1 MPEAPAL
8 QMKLITAVGD
18 KLDIRSIVGT
28 EAVSQLFAYDILALS
43 EDATVSA
50 DDLLGTPVAVGVE
63 TRDGTQRWFHGLVAS
78 FGIDGVD
85 GRFFRYRLVMRPAPW
100 LLTRA
105 ANLRIFQQ
113 QSVADIVQA
122 VLADYSIDVD
132 LQLSA
137 SYAVRTYCVQYRESD
152 FDFISRLL
160 EEEGIFYFF
169 RHSED
174 QHQWVLADAP
184 SVHETAPGFAD
195 IEFLEGE
202 GYVAEQPVI
211 RQWQMQHEIQTGL
224 MTLRDYNFETPSADL
239 TGVSESSGRSHAQA
253 DHEVYDYP
261 GLYPAAADGTGRAQ
275 IRLDEARSRFGRY
288 TGRSNV
294 LGLTTGCR
302 FTLGNHPRE
311 DQNIDYLVLAT
322 RIEVRQAGFESGID
336 AQAFHEVGFTLQRF
350 SDPLRPQRVT
360 RKPTVA
366 GPQTAVVVG
375 DGDPGDII
383 PDQYGRVNVQFH
395 WDRLGKKNGQS
406 SCWVRVAS
414 PSAGNG
420 WGMISLPRLGQEVVV
435 DFLEGDPDQ
444 PLITG
449 RVHNAEQLPP
459 YPLPDNA
466 TVSTLKSR
474 SKQGKADEFNEL
486 RFEDKLGSE
495 YVLLHAQK
503 DRLEFVEETLRTVIG
518 KHEHRTV
525 KEDFKEMVV
534 GQYHQT
540 VNQDVKQLFGAKL
553 NTAVTEDV
561 LIKTGG
567 VYSLQAKDDI
577 TGEAGAA
584 ISFKS
589 AQDMHLKIGANLG
602 ADAAQNVHIKAGMNV
617 VIEAGVQI
625 SIKAGGS
632 SIVLGPD
639 GVSITGAMVKINS
652 GGSPGSGN
660 GANPVAPTDP
670 VEAEEPELPEDPLT
684 HR

>member
-18 KLDIRSIVGT
+18 KLDIRSIQGA

-43 EDATVSA
+43 DDATISA

-63 TRDGTQRWFHGLVAS
+63 TRDGTQRWLNGLVAS
-78 FGIDGVD
+78 FGIEGVD
-85 GRFFRYRLVMRPAPW
+85 GRFFRYRLVMRPTPW

-105 ANLRIFQQ
+105 SNLRIFQQ
-113 QSVADIVQA
+113 KSVVDIVKA
-122 VLADYSIDVD
+122 VLADYSVNLDM
-132 LQLSA
+132 QLTA
-137 SYAVRTYCVQYRESD
+137 TYAVRTYCVQYRESD
-152 FDFISRLL
+152 FDFVSRLL

-169 RHSED
+169 RHSQD
-174 QHQWVLADAP
+174 QHQWVLADGP
-184 SVHETAPGFAD
+184 GVHNPAEGFAS
-195 IEFLEGE
+195 IEFLEGKV
-202 GYVAEQPVI
+202 YVAERPVI
-211 RQWQMQHEIQTGL
+211 REWQMRHEIQSGL
-224 MTLRDYNFETPSADL
+224 MSLRDYNFETPSADM
-239 TGVSESSGRSHAQA
+239 TGVSESSGRRHAEA

-261 GLYPAAADGTGRAQ
+261 GLYPAAAGGKTRAQ
-275 IRLDEARSRFGRY
+275 VRLDEARSRFGRY
-288 TGRSNV
+288 TGHTNV
-294 LGLTTGCR
+294 LGMAVGTR
-302 FTLGNHPRE
+302 FTLGNHPRA
-311 DQNIDYLVLAT
+311 DQNIDYVVLAT
-322 RIEVRQAGFESGID
+322 QVEVRQAGFESGED
-336 AQAFHEVGFTLQRF
+336 RDAFHEVSFTLQRF

-375 DGDPGDII
+375 DGDAGDII
-383 PDQYGRVNVQFH
+383 PDKYGRVNVQFH

-459 YPLPDNA
+459 YVLPDNA
-466 TVSTLKSR
+466 TVSTIKSR

-486 RFEDKLGSE
+486 RFEDKAGSE

-534 GQYHQT
+534 GEYHQT
-540 VNQDVKQLFGAKL
+540 VDKDVKQLFGANV
-553 NTAVTEDV
+553 NTTVTDDL

-567 VYSLQAKDDI
+567 IYSLQAKGDI
-577 TGEAGAA
+577 TGESGAA

-589 AQDMHLKIGANLG
+589 SSDMHLKIGSNLG
-602 ADAAQNVHIKAGMNV
+602 AEASQNVHIKGGMNV
-617 VIEAGVQI
+617 VIEAGTQI
-625 SIKAGGS
+625 SIKAGNS

-639 GVSITGAMVKINS
+639 GVSITGTMVKINS

-660 GANPVAPTDP
+660 GANPVAPKEPAQAD
-670 VEAEEPELPEDPLT
+670 EPEMPEDPLT